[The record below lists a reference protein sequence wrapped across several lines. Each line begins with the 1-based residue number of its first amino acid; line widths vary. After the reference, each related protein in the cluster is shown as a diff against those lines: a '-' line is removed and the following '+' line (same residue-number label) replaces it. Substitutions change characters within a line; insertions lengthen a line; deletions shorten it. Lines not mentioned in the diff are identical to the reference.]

1 MWSCRLNQIKS
12 SRTKKSITNSKPV
25 AEVQVDQSFTS
36 PTGSAQ
42 SSYFFSQIGKLHYLL
57 EMFIGGNVLAMVLAL
72 AKAQSWQALN
82 LVDLLQYM
90 LYINWILLC
99 FAALVELFHQHFQ
112 RMGIKLALICG
123 FLLLQAIV
131 LVTTTSL
138 NVLTYFG
145 SNLNFQGLSLA
156 IALEQVGL
164 HLSFGILLGMF
175 CFRYLYLREQWA
187 QQQHSE
193 LNARIQAMQ
202 ARIHPHFLFNSL
214 NSVISLISIDPD
226 KAEQMLLNL
235 SRLFRASF
243 QELKLVKLQ
252 EEIELCQRYLE
263 IEQIRLGERLQ
274 VEWKLENK
282 DLYSQVQ
289 IPLLTLQPLVENS
302 IFHGVEKILTKSTIS
317 ILIEILQNQINII
330 ITNPYT
336 QDNKTLK
343 KGHGIAIENVR
354 QRLEAYYG
362 PTMTFQTFAGGG
374 VFTTVVQYRY
384 K

>member
-36 PTGSAQ
+36 PTGSVQ
-42 SSYFFSQIGKLHYLL
+42 SSYFFSQIGKLQYLL

-82 LVDLLQYM
+82 LADLLQYM

-193 LNARIQAMQ
+193 LNARIQVMQ

>member
-12 SRTKKSITNSKPV
+12 SRTKKSITNSKPI
-25 AEVQVDQSFTS
+25 AEILSDQSCLS
-36 PTGSAQ
+36 RTGQ
-42 SSYFFSQIGKLHYLL
+42 GLGSYFFSQMGQWQYLL
-57 EMFIGGNVLAMVLAL
+57 ELFIGGNTLALVLAL
-72 AKAQSWQALN
+72 AEAQSWQALSV
-82 LVDLLQYM
+82 LQLLQYM
-90 LYINWILLC
+90 LYISWILLC
-99 FAALVELFHQHFQ
+99 FAALLEFFQQQFQ
-112 RMGIKLALICG
+112 RMGIKLALMSG
-123 FLLLQAIV
+123 FLLLQVIV
-131 LVTTTSL
+131 LLTTISL
-138 NVLTYFG
+138 NILIYIGT
-145 SNLNFQGLSLA
+145 NLSFQGLNWTIILDQLS
-156 IALEQVGL
+156 L
-164 HLSFGILLGMF
+164 HLSLGILLGMF
-175 CFRYLYLREQWA
+175 CFRYLYLREQWQ

-193 LNARIQAMQ
+193 LKARIQAMQ

-243 QELKLVKLQ
+243 QELKLVSVQ
-252 EEIELCQRYLE
+252 EEIDLCQRYLQ

-282 DLYSQVQ
+282 ELYSQVQ
-289 IPLLTLQPLVENS
+289 IPLLTLQPLLENS

-317 ILIEILQNQINII
+317 VLIEILQNQINII
-330 ITNPYT
+330 ITNPYM
-336 QDNKTLK
+336 QENKTLK

-362 PTMTFQTFAGGG
+362 STVSLQTFAGEGM
-374 VFTTVVQYRY
+374 FTTVLRYRY

>member
-36 PTGSAQ
+36 PTGSVQ

-82 LVDLLQYM
+82 LADLLQYM

-99 FAALVELFHQHFQ
+99 FAALAELFHQHFQ

-145 SNLNFQGLSLA
+145 SNLNFQELSLA
-156 IALEQVGL
+156 VALDQVGL

-374 VFTTVVQYRY
+374 VFTMVVQYRY

>member
-36 PTGSAQ
+36 PTGSVQ
-42 SSYFFSQIGKLHYLL
+42 SSYFFSQIGKLQYLL

-72 AKAQSWQALN
+72 AKTQSWQALN
-82 LVDLLQYM
+82 LADLLQYM

-99 FAALVELFHQHFQ
+99 FAALIELFHQHFQ

-145 SNLNFQGLSLA
+145 SNLNFQGLGLA

>member
-36 PTGSAQ
+36 PTGSVQ

-72 AKAQSWQALN
+72 AKAQSWQVLN
-82 LVDLLQYM
+82 LEDLLQYM

-263 IEQIRLGERLQ
+263 IEQIRLGGRLQ

>member
-36 PTGSAQ
+36 PTGSVQ

-82 LVDLLQYM
+82 LEDLLQYM

-156 IALEQVGL
+156 VALDQVGL

-263 IEQIRLGERLQ
+263 IEQIRLGGRLQ

-374 VFTTVVQYRY
+374 VFTTVVQYCY

>member
-36 PTGSAQ
+36 PTGSVQ

-82 LVDLLQYM
+82 LADLLQYM

-156 IALEQVGL
+156 VALDQVGL

-226 KAEQMLLNL
+226 KAEKMLLNL

>member
-12 SRTKKSITNSKPV
+12 SRTKKSITNSKPI
-25 AEVQVDQSFTS
+25 AEVTSAQSFTS
-36 PTGSAQ
+36 INEQTQ
-42 SSYFFSQIGKLHYLL
+42 NSYFFSQIGNLRYLL
-57 EMFIGGNVLAMVLAL
+57 ELFAGGNILAMILAL
-72 AKAQSWQALN
+72 AEAQSWQALN
-82 LVDLLQYM
+82 GMHLLQYI
-90 LYINWILLC
+90 LYINWVLLC
-99 FAALVELFHQHFQ
+99 FAALVELFHQAFQ
-112 RMGIKLALICG
+112 RMGIKLALISG

-131 LVTTTSL
+131 LLTTVNL
-138 NVLTYFG
+138 NILIYFG
-145 SNLNFQGLSLA
+145 QNFNFQDLNLA
-156 IALEQVGL
+156 IALDQVGL
-164 HLSFGILLGMF
+164 HLSLGILLGTF
-175 CFRYLYLREQWA
+175 CFRYLYLREQWE

-202 ARIHPHFLFNSL
+202 ARIQPHFLFNSM

-226 KAEQMLLNL
+226 KAEHMLLNL

-243 QELKLVKLQ
+243 QELKLVNLQ
-252 EEIELCQRYLE
+252 EEIDLCQRYLE

-289 IPLLTLQPLVENS
+289 IPLLTLQPLLENS

-317 ILIEILQNQINII
+317 ILVEILQNQINII
-330 ITNPYT
+330 ITNPYA

-354 QRLEAYYG
+354 QRLQAYYG
-362 PTMTFQTFAGGG
+362 PSVIFQTFAGEGM
-374 VFTTVVQYRY
+374 FTTVVRYQY

>member
-36 PTGSAQ
+36 PTGSVQ
-42 SSYFFSQIGKLHYLL
+42 SSYFFSQIGKLQYLL

-82 LVDLLQYM
+82 LADLLQYM

-99 FAALVELFHQHFQ
+99 FAALVEFFHQHFQ

>member
-36 PTGSAQ
+36 PTRSVQ
-42 SSYFFSQIGKLHYLL
+42 SSYFFSQIGKLQYLL

-82 LVDLLQYM
+82 LADLLQYM

-99 FAALVELFHQHFQ
+99 FAALIELFHQHFQ

>member
-36 PTGSAQ
+36 PTRSAQ

-57 EMFIGGNVLAMVLAL
+57 EMFIGGNVLAMILAL

-82 LVDLLQYM
+82 LADLLQYM
-90 LYINWILLC
+90 LYINWVLLC

-156 IALEQVGL
+156 VVMNQVGL

>member
-82 LVDLLQYM
+82 LADLLQYM

-156 IALEQVGL
+156 IALDQVGL

>member
-82 LVDLLQYM
+82 LADLLQYM

-156 IALEQVGL
+156 VALDQVGL

>member
-36 PTGSAQ
+36 PTGSVQ
-42 SSYFFSQIGKLHYLL
+42 SSYFFSQIGKLQYLL

-82 LVDLLQYM
+82 LADLLQYM

-99 FAALVELFHQHFQ
+99 FAALIELFHQHFQ